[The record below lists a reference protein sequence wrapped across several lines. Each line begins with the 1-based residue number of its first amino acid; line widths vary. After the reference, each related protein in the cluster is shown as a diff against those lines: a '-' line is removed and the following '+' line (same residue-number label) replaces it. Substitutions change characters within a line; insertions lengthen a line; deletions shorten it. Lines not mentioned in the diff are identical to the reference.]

1 MMGDHTFPAM
11 ELPMRRRLLPV
22 ALTLLLAGGA
32 HAQQAESSIPQP
44 RDIAYAPGT
53 IRLDIDATNLS
64 QRIFKV
70 RQTIPAVPGPLTL
83 LYPMW
88 IPGGH
93 SPRGAID
100 KIAGLTFK
108 ANGTKL
114 DWKRDPLEVAAFHV
128 TVPEG
133 TSEITAEFD
142 FLTATGSGQGR
153 VVMTPNMLNLQ
164 FLSTVLYPA
173 GHYAGKVM
181 FDPRVTYPAGWT
193 AFTAL
198 HEQGRSG
205 DTVDYQDVSLDILV
219 DSPIYA
225 GRHAKQIDLT
235 PAGGKVPVR
244 LGVVAD
250 AAKYLEAKP
259 AQVALHKAMVEQTL
273 KLFGAQHYDHYQFLF
288 SLSGQMGGNGLEH
301 QRSSENGLGTDY
313 FTGWNEKA
321 GFSDLL
327 PHEFVHSW
335 NGKYRR
341 GADLW
346 TPNFNVPMQDS
357 LLWVYEGQTQYWGNV
372 LAARS
377 GMRPLPASRDALA
390 LVAATY
396 ADNRAG
402 LQWRGIQDT
411 TNDPIVVGR
420 AARAYL
426 NYQMSED
433 YYRGGQMIWLEADAL
448 IRARSG
454 GRKSLDDFARAFFGI
469 NDGEWKVQATY
480 TFEDVVATLNGVQPH
495 DWTTFLRDRLDG
507 KVGLTGGIEA
517 SGWKLVYKDEPNAFA
532 KASARGGGADYTY
545 SLGLSL
551 NKEGV
556 VGDVRWDGPAF
567 NAGIGSGA
575 TLVAVNGQAYD
586 KDVLDDAVK
595 AATGGA
601 PIELMLR
608 DFDRYRTLKLDYRGG
623 LRYPHLE
630 RIEGKPDYLT
640 PILNARK

>member
-1 MMGDHTFPAM
+1 MH
-11 ELPMRRRLLPV
+11 RRLLPV
-22 ALTLLLAGGA
+22 ALSLLLAGGA
-32 HAQQAESSIPQP
+32 HAQDASSIPAP
-44 RDIAYAPGT
+44 RDVAYAPGT
-53 IRLDIDATNLS
+53 IRLDIDATNLN

-70 RQTIPAVPGPLTL
+70 RQTIPVQSGPLTL
-83 LYPMW
+83 LYPAW
-88 IPGGH
+88 VPGGH

-108 ANGTKL
+108 AGDRKL
-114 DWKRDPLEVAAFHV
+114 EWKRDTLNVHAFHLD
-128 TVPEG
+128 VPQG
-133 TSEITAEFD
+133 VSQITAEFD

-153 VVMTPNMLNLQ
+153 VVMTPRMLNLQ

-173 GHYAGKVM
+173 GHYAGKIM

-205 DTVDYQDVSLDILV
+205 DTVDYQDVPLDILV
-219 DSPIYA
+219 DSPVYA
-225 GRHAKQIDLT
+225 GRHAKNIDLT
-235 PAGGKVPVR
+235 PAGSKVPVR

-250 AAKYLEAKP
+250 AAKFLEAKP
-259 AQVALHKAMVEQTL
+259 AQVAIHKAMVEQTL

-301 QRSSENGLGTDY
+301 QRSSENGVGTDY

-327 PHEFVHSW
+327 AHEFVHSW

-357 LLWVYEGQTQYWGNV
+357 LLWVYEGQTQFWGNV

-377 GMRPLPASRDALA
+377 GLRPLAASRDALA

-420 AARAYL
+420 ASRAYL

-433 YYRGGQMIWLEADAL
+433 YYRGGQMIWWEADAL
-448 IRARSG
+448 IRTKSG
-454 GRKSLDDFARAFFGI
+454 GRKSLDDFARAFFGV
-469 NDGEWKVQATY
+469 NDGEWKVQNTY
-480 TFEDVVATLNGVQPH
+480 TFEDVVKTLNGVQPH

-507 KVGLTGGIEA
+507 KVALTGGVEA
-517 SGWKLVYKDEPNAFA
+517 SGWKLDYKDEPNAYA
-532 KASARGGGADYTY
+532 KASSRGGGADYTY

-556 VGDVRWDGPAF
+556 IGDVRWDSPAF
-567 NAGIGSGA
+567 KAGIGSGS
-575 TLVAVNGQAYD
+575 TVVAVNGLAYD
-586 KDVLDDAVK
+586 KDVLDEAVT
-595 AATGGA
+595 AAKTGA

-608 DFDRYRTLKLDYRGG
+608 DFDIYRTIRLDYRGG

-630 RIEGKPDYLT
+630 RIEGKPDTLT
-640 PILNARK
+640 PMLTARK

>member
-1 MMGDHTFPAM
+1 MH
-11 ELPMRRRLLPV
+11 RRLLPV
-22 ALTLLLAGGA
+22 ALSLLLAGGA
-32 HAQQAESSIPQP
+32 HAQDASSIPAP
-44 RDIAYAPGT
+44 RDVAYAPGT
-53 IRLDIDATNLS
+53 IRLDIDATNLN

-70 RQTIPAVPGPLTL
+70 RQTIPVQSGPLTL
-83 LYPMW
+83 LYPAW
-88 IPGGH
+88 VPGGH

-108 ANGTKL
+108 AGDRKL
-114 DWKRDPLEVAAFHV
+114 EWKRDTLNVHAFHLD
-128 TVPEG
+128 VPQG
-133 TSEITAEFD
+133 VSQITAEFD

-153 VVMTPNMLNLQ
+153 VVMTPRMLNLQ

-173 GHYAGKVM
+173 GHYAGKIM

-205 DTVDYQDVSLDILV
+205 DTVDYQDVPLDILV
-219 DSPIYA
+219 DSPVYA
-225 GRHAKQIDLT
+225 GRHAKNIDLT
-235 PAGGKVPVR
+235 PAGSKVPVR

-250 AAKYLEAKP
+250 AAKFLEAKP
-259 AQVALHKAMVEQTL
+259 AQVAIHKAMVEQTL

-301 QRSSENGLGTDY
+301 QRSSENGVGTDY

-321 GFSDLL
+321 GFTDLL
-327 PHEFVHSW
+327 AHEFVHSW

-357 LLWVYEGQTQYWGNV
+357 LLWVYEGQTQFWGNV

-377 GMRPLPASRDALA
+377 GLRPLAASRDALA

-420 AARAYL
+420 ASRAYL

-433 YYRGGQMIWLEADAL
+433 YYRGGQMIWWEADAL
-448 IRARSG
+448 IRTKSG
-454 GRKSLDDFARAFFGI
+454 GRKSLDDFARAFFGV
-469 NDGEWKVQATY
+469 NDGEWKVQNTY
-480 TFEDVVATLNGVQPH
+480 TFEDVVATLNGVQAH

-507 KVGLTGGIEA
+507 KVALTGGIEA
-517 SGWKLVYKDEPNAFA
+517 SGWKLVYKDEPNAYA
-532 KASARGGGADYTY
+532 KASSRGGGADYTY

-556 VGDVRWDGPAF
+556 IGDVRWDSPAF
-567 NAGIGSGA
+567 KAGIGSGS
-575 TLVAVNGQAYD
+575 TVVAVNGLAYD
-586 KDVLDDAVK
+586 KDVLDEAVT
-595 AATGGA
+595 AAKTGA

-608 DFDRYRTLKLDYRGG
+608 DFDIYRTIRLDYRGG

-630 RIEGKPDYLT
+630 RIEGKPDTLT
-640 PILNARK
+640 PMLTARK

>member
-1 MMGDHTFPAM
+1 MH
-11 ELPMRRRLLPV
+11 RRLLPV
-22 ALTLLLAGGA
+22 ALSLLLAGGA
-32 HAQQAESSIPQP
+32 HAQDASSIPAP
-44 RDIAYAPGT
+44 RDVAYAPGT
-53 IRLDIDATNLS
+53 IRLDIDATNLN

-70 RQTIPAVPGPLTL
+70 RQTIPVQSGPLTL
-83 LYPMW
+83 LYPAW
-88 IPGGH
+88 VPGGH

-108 ANGTKL
+108 AGDRKL
-114 DWKRDPLEVAAFHV
+114 EWKRDTLNVHAFHLD
-128 TVPEG
+128 VPQG
-133 TSEITAEFD
+133 VSRITAEFD

-153 VVMTPNMLNLQ
+153 VVMTPRMLNLQ

-173 GHYAGKVM
+173 GHYAGKIM

-205 DTVDYQDVSLDILV
+205 DTVDYQDVPLDILV
-219 DSPIYA
+219 DSPVYA
-225 GRHAKQIDLT
+225 GRHAKNIDLT
-235 PAGGKVPVR
+235 PAGSKVPVR

-250 AAKYLEAKP
+250 AAKFLEAKP
-259 AQVALHKAMVEQTL
+259 AQVAIHKAMVEQTL

-288 SLSGQMGGNGLEH
+288 SLSAQMGGNGLEH
-301 QRSSENGLGTDY
+301 QRSSENGVGTDY

-321 GFSDLL
+321 GFTDLL

-341 GADLW
+341 GVELW

-357 LLWVYEGQTQYWGNV
+357 LLWVYEGQTQFWGNV

-377 GMRPLPASRDALA
+377 GLRPLAASRDALA

-420 AARAYL
+420 ASRAYL

-433 YYRGGQMIWLEADAL
+433 YYRGGQMIWWEADAL
-448 IRARSG
+448 IRTKSG
-454 GRKSLDDFARAFFGI
+454 GRKSLDDFARAFFGV
-469 NDGEWKVQATY
+469 NDGEWKVQNTY
-480 TFEDVVATLNGVQPH
+480 TFEDVVKTLNGVQPH

-507 KVGLTGGIEA
+507 KVALTGGVEA
-517 SGWKLVYKDEPNAFA
+517 SGWKLVYKDEPNAYA
-532 KASARGGGADYTY
+532 KASSRGGGADYTY

-556 VGDVRWDGPAF
+556 IGDVRWDSPAF
-567 NAGIGSGA
+567 KAGIGSGS
-575 TLVAVNGQAYD
+575 TVVAVNGLAYD
-586 KDVLDDAVK
+586 KDVLDEAVT
-595 AATGGA
+595 AAKTGA

-608 DFDRYRTLKLDYRGG
+608 DFDIYRTIRLDYRGG

-630 RIEGKPDYLT
+630 RIEGKPDTLT
-640 PILNARK
+640 PMLTARK

>member
-1 MMGDHTFPAM
+1 MH
-11 ELPMRRRLLPV
+11 RRLLPV
-22 ALTLLLAGGA
+22 ALSLLLAGGA
-32 HAQQAESSIPQP
+32 HAQDASSIPAP
-44 RDIAYAPGT
+44 RDVAYAPGT
-53 IRLDIDATNLS
+53 IRLDIDATNLN

-70 RQTIPAVPGPLTL
+70 RQTIPVQSGPLTL
-83 LYPMW
+83 LYPAW
-88 IPGGH
+88 VPGGH

-108 ANGTKL
+108 AGDRKL
-114 DWKRDPLEVAAFHV
+114 EWKRDTLNVHAFHLD
-128 TVPEG
+128 VPQG
-133 TSEITAEFD
+133 VSQITAEFD
-142 FLTATGSGQGR
+142 FLTATGRGQGR
-153 VVMTPNMLNLQ
+153 VVMTPRMLNLQ

-173 GHYAGKVM
+173 GHYAGKIM

-205 DTVDYQDVSLDILV
+205 DTVDYQDVPLDILV
-219 DSPIYA
+219 DSPVYA
-225 GRHAKQIDLT
+225 GRHAKNIDLT
-235 PAGGKVPVR
+235 PAGSKVPVR

-250 AAKYLEAKP
+250 AAKFLEAKP
-259 AQVALHKAMVEQTL
+259 AQVAIHKAMVEQTL

-301 QRSSENGLGTDY
+301 QRSSENGVGTDY

-321 GFSDLL
+321 GFTDLL
-327 PHEFVHSW
+327 AHEFVHSW

-357 LLWVYEGQTQYWGNV
+357 LLWVYEGQTQFWGNV

-377 GMRPLPASRDALA
+377 GLRPLAASRDALA

-420 AARAYL
+420 ASRAYL

-433 YYRGGQMIWLEADAL
+433 YYRGGQMIWWEADAL
-448 IRARSG
+448 IRTKSG
-454 GRKSLDDFARAFFGI
+454 GRKSLDDFARAFFGV
-469 NDGEWKVQATY
+469 NDGEWKVQNTY
-480 TFEDVVATLNGVQPH
+480 TFEDVVKTLNGVQPH

-507 KVGLTGGIEA
+507 KVALTGGVEA
-517 SGWKLVYKDEPNAFA
+517 SGWKLVYKDEPNAYA
-532 KASARGGGADYTY
+532 KASSRGGGADYTY

-556 VGDVRWDGPAF
+556 IGDVRWDSPAF
-567 NAGIGSGA
+567 KAGIGSGS
-575 TLVAVNGQAYD
+575 TVVAVNGLAYD
-586 KDVLDDAVK
+586 KDVLDEAVT
-595 AATGGA
+595 AAKTGA

-608 DFDRYRTLKLDYRGG
+608 DFDIYRTIRLDYRGG

-630 RIEGKPDYLT
+630 RIEGKPDTLT
-640 PILNARK
+640 PMLTARK

>member
-1 MMGDHTFPAM
+1 MH
-11 ELPMRRRLLPV
+11 RRLLPV
-22 ALTLLLAGGA
+22 ALSLLLAGGA
-32 HAQQAESSIPQP
+32 HAQDASSIAPP
-44 RDIAYAPGT
+44 RDVGYAPGT
-53 IRLDIDATNLS
+53 IRLDIDATNLN

-70 RQTIPAVPGPLTL
+70 RQAIPVQSGPLTL
-83 LYPMW
+83 LYPAW
-88 IPGGH
+88 VPGGH

-108 ANGTKL
+108 AGDRKL
-114 DWKRDPLEVAAFHV
+114 EWKRDTLNVHAFHLD
-128 TVPEG
+128 VPQG
-133 TSEITAEFD
+133 VSQITAEFD

-153 VVMTPNMLNLQ
+153 VVMTPRMLNLQ

-173 GHYAGKVM
+173 GHYAGKIM

-198 HEQGRSG
+198 HEQGRSS
-205 DTVDYQDVSLDILV
+205 DTVDYQDVPLDILV
-219 DSPIYA
+219 DSPVYA
-225 GRHAKQIDLT
+225 GRHAKNIDLT
-235 PAGGKVPVR
+235 PAGSKVPVR

-250 AAKYLEAKP
+250 AAKFLEAKP
-259 AQVALHKAMVEQTL
+259 AQVAIHKAMVEQTL

-301 QRSSENGLGTDY
+301 QRSSENGVGTDY

-321 GFSDLL
+321 GFTDLL
-327 PHEFVHSW
+327 AHEFVHSW

-357 LLWVYEGQTQYWGNV
+357 LLWVYEGQTQFWGNV

-377 GMRPLPASRDALA
+377 GLRPLAASRDALA

-420 AARAYL
+420 ASRAYL

-433 YYRGGQMIWLEADAL
+433 YYRGGQMIWWEADAL
-448 IRARSG
+448 IRTKSG
-454 GRKSLDDFARAFFGI
+454 GRKSLDDFARAFFGV
-469 NDGEWKVQATY
+469 NDGEWKVQNTY
-480 TFEDVVATLNGVQPH
+480 TFEDVVATLNGVQAH

-507 KVGLTGGIEA
+507 KVALTGGIEA
-517 SGWKLVYKDEPNAFA
+517 SGWKLVYKDEPNAYA
-532 KASARGGGADYTY
+532 KASSRGGGADYTY

-551 NKEGV
+551 NKDGV
-556 VGDVRWDGPAF
+556 IGDVRWDSPAF
-567 NAGIGSGA
+567 KAGIGSGS
-575 TLVAVNGQAYD
+575 TVVAVNGLAYD
-586 KDVLDDAVK
+586 KDVLDEAVT
-595 AATGGA
+595 AAKTGA

-608 DFDRYRTLKLDYRGG
+608 DFDIYRTIRLDYRGG

-630 RIEGKPDYLT
+630 RIEGKPDTLT
-640 PILNARK
+640 PMLTARK

>member
-1 MMGDHTFPAM
+1 MH
-11 ELPMRRRLLPV
+11 RRLLPV
-22 ALTLLLAGGA
+22 ALSLLLAGGA
-32 HAQQAESSIPQP
+32 HAQDASSIPAP
-44 RDIAYAPGT
+44 RDVAYAPGT
-53 IRLDIDATNLS
+53 IRLDIDATNLN

-70 RQTIPAVPGPLTL
+70 RQTIPVQSGPLTL
-83 LYPMW
+83 LYPAW
-88 IPGGH
+88 VPGGH

-108 ANGTKL
+108 AGDRKL
-114 DWKRDPLEVAAFHV
+114 EWKRDTLNVHAFHLD
-128 TVPEG
+128 VPQG
-133 TSEITAEFD
+133 VSQITAEFD

-153 VVMTPNMLNLQ
+153 VVMTPRMLNLQ

-173 GHYAGKVM
+173 GHYAGKIM

-205 DTVDYQDVSLDILV
+205 DTVDYQDVPLDILV
-219 DSPIYA
+219 DSPVYA
-225 GRHAKQIDLT
+225 GRHAKNIDLT
-235 PAGGKVPVR
+235 PAGSKVPVR

-250 AAKYLEAKP
+250 AAKFLEAKP
-259 AQVALHKAMVEQTL
+259 AQVAIHKAMVEQTL

-301 QRSSENGLGTDY
+301 QRSSENGVGTDY

-321 GFSDLL
+321 GFTDLL
-327 PHEFVHSW
+327 AHEFVHSW

-357 LLWVYEGQTQYWGNV
+357 LLWVYEGQTQFWGNV

-377 GMRPLPASRDALA
+377 GMRPLAASRDALA

-396 ADNRAG
+396 AENRAG

-420 AARAYL
+420 ASRAYL

-433 YYRGGQMIWLEADAL
+433 YYRGGQMIWWEADAL
-448 IRARSG
+448 IRTKSG
-454 GRKSLDDFARAFFGI
+454 GRKSLDDFARAFFGV
-469 NDGEWKVQATY
+469 NDGEWKVQNTY
-480 TFEDVVATLNGVQPH
+480 TFEDVVKTLNGVQPH

-507 KVGLTGGIEA
+507 KVALTGGVEA
-517 SGWKLVYKDEPNAFA
+517 SGWKLVYKDEPNAYA
-532 KASARGGGADYTY
+532 KASSRGGGADYTY

-556 VGDVRWDGPAF
+556 IGDVRWDSPAF
-567 NAGIGSGA
+567 KAGIGSGS
-575 TLVAVNGQAYD
+575 TVVAVNGLAYD
-586 KDVLDDAVK
+586 KDVLDEAVT
-595 AATGGA
+595 AAKTGA

-608 DFDRYRTLKLDYRGG
+608 DFDIYRTIRLDYRGG

-630 RIEGKPDYLT
+630 RIEGKPDTLT
-640 PILNARK
+640 PMLTARK

>member
-1 MMGDHTFPAM
+1 MH
-11 ELPMRRRLLPV
+11 RRLLPV
-22 ALTLLLAGGA
+22 ALSLLLAGGA
-32 HAQQAESSIPQP
+32 HAQDASSIPAP
-44 RDIAYAPGT
+44 RDVAYAPGT
-53 IRLDIDATNLS
+53 IRLDIDATNLN

-70 RQTIPAVPGPLTL
+70 RQTIPVQSGPLTL
-83 LYPMW
+83 LYPAW
-88 IPGGH
+88 VPGGH

-108 ANGTKL
+108 AGDRKL
-114 DWKRDPLEVAAFHV
+114 GWKRDTLNVHAFHV
-128 TVPEG
+128 DVPQG
-133 TSEITAEFD
+133 VSQITAEFD

-153 VVMTPNMLNLQ
+153 VVMTPRMLNLQ

-173 GHYAGKVM
+173 GHYAGKIM

-205 DTVDYQDVSLDILV
+205 DTVDYQDVPLDILV
-219 DSPIYA
+219 DSPVYA
-225 GRHAKQIDLT
+225 GRHAKNIDLT
-235 PAGGKVPVR
+235 PAGSKVPVR

-250 AAKYLEAKP
+250 AAKFLEAKP
-259 AQVALHKAMVEQTL
+259 AQVAIHKAMVEQTL

-301 QRSSENGLGTDY
+301 QRSSENGVGTDY

-321 GFSDLL
+321 GFTDLL
-327 PHEFVHSW
+327 AHEFVHSW

-357 LLWVYEGQTQYWGNV
+357 LLWVYEGQTQFWGNV

-377 GMRPLPASRDALA
+377 GLRPLAASRDALA

-420 AARAYL
+420 ASRAYL

-433 YYRGGQMIWLEADAL
+433 YYRGGQMIWWEADAL
-448 IRARSG
+448 IRTKSG
-454 GRKSLDDFARAFFGI
+454 GRKSLDDFARAFFGV
-469 NDGEWKVQATY
+469 NDGEWKVQNTY
-480 TFEDVVATLNGVQPH
+480 TFEDVVKTLDGVQPH

-507 KVGLTGGIEA
+507 KVALTGGIEA
-517 SGWKLVYKDEPNAFA
+517 SGWKLVYKDEPNAYA
-532 KASARGGGADYTY
+532 KASSRGGGADYTY

-556 VGDVRWDGPAF
+556 IGDVRWDSPAF
-567 NAGIGSGA
+567 KAGIGSGS
-575 TLVAVNGQAYD
+575 TVVAVNGLAYD
-586 KDVLDDAVK
+586 KDVLDEAVT
-595 AATGGA
+595 AAKTGA

-608 DFDRYRTLKLDYRGG
+608 DFDIYRTIRLDYRGG

-630 RIEGKPDYLT
+630 RIEGKPDTLT
-640 PILNARK
+640 PMLTARK